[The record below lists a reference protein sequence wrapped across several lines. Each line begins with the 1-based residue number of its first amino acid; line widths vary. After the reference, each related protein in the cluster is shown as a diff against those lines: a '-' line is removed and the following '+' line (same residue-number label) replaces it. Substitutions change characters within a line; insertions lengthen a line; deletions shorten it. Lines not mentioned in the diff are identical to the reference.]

1 LEFKDY
7 SIICDQGQTVKVI
20 SYSLWGDKPTY
31 TIGAIKNADLAARLF
46 PDWTCI
52 FYCFQSVPAG
62 IVAELQSRPNVV
74 VRLVDGEYNS
84 ADSRGMFHRFLPA
97 DEEGVEYMMSRDT
110 DSRLSDRERL
120 AVEAWL
126 ASGADLHVMRD
137 HPYHGV
143 PMLGGMWGVK
153 GGKLKGI
160 SRDMEEFEPSSD
172 KGQDQAFLWE
182 WVWDKVR
189 DGELS
194 VCIHDPF
201 FQKTPFPAGATRGK
215 ENGGVTFIG
224 QCFDE
229 NDNHN
234 SESDIAVLQKA
245 ESTP

>member
-1 LEFKDY
+1 M
-7 SIICDQGQTVKVI
+7 KVI

-31 TIGAIKNADLAARLF
+31 TIGAIKNADLAATLF

-52 FYCFQSVPAG
+52 FYCFDSVPAD
-62 IVAELQSRPNVV
+62 IIKELESRPNVL
-74 VRLVDGEYNS
+74 VRRVEGEYNS
-84 ADSRGMFHRFLPA
+84 SDSRGMFHRFLPA

-110 DSRLSDRERL
+110 DSRPSERERL

-143 PMLGGMWGVK
+143 PVLGGMWGVK

-160 SRDMEEFEPSSD
+160 ARDMEEFEPSSD

-182 WVWDKVR
+182 WVWSKVK
-189 DGELS
+189 DEELS
-194 VCIHDPF
+194 VCLHDPF
-201 FQKTPFPAGATRGK
+201 FEKMPFPAGSARGDS
-215 ENGGVTFIG
+215 NGGVWFIG

-229 NDNHN
+229 NDVYN
-234 SESDIAVLQKA
+234 SQSDVDLLIKA
-245 ESTP
+245 EQ